1 MTNEKPIQK
10 PTAKSRSKT
19 SSRKASSPE
28 SVAPKAPTT
37 VRLQRALA
45 SAGYGSRRQCEE
57 LIVEGRVLV
66 DGKIVTE
73 LGVTVQPS
81 SQKIYVDGTPLK
93 PRRLVYYAL
102 NKPTGIVTTNVDP
115 EGRPRVIDLV
125 PPDERVFPVGRLDR
139 SSEGLILLTNDGDL
153 AQRLAHPS
161 YEVSKVYRV
170 TVAGKIDTETLR
182 KMERGI
188 YIAEGQVK
196 VEGAKVL
203 RTRGRATELEITLK
217 EGKNREIRRIL
228 ARLGHKVQQLKRIA
242 IGPLRL
248 GEMPT
253 GAYRKLSFEE
263 LKKLK
268 ASVESTAKARARS
281 EASTDS
287 EDSDEAPR
295 GPRRSTGRPTKGVRK
310 GAASLDG
317 GPRKKFAKKRTF
329 EASDDRRPVAG
340 KSSSSKSASS
350 RPSSSRPAGS
360 RPASSKR
367 AGSKPVVGRDAEPQ
381 ATSNRRPLPK
391 KKATIEIN
399 LDRVKV
405 GSIIGADPVPSRS
418 QGDGSSGGRKNAGKS
433 GQRRDRTSDP
443 NNRVTRTSKDA
454 RASKRAK
461 GKRKDG

>member
-1 MTNEKPIQK
+1 MTQDKPPSKPSAKPRPQNSARK
-10 PTAKSRSKT
+10 TNSATPTA
-19 SSRKASSPE
+19 ANE
-28 SVAPKAPTT
+28 PTT

-57 LIVEGRVLV
+57 LIIEGRVLV

-81 SQKIYVDGTPLK
+81 AQKIYVDGTPLK

-102 NKPTGIVTTNVDP
+102 NKPTGVVTTNVDP
-115 EGRPRVIDLV
+115 EGRPRVIDLI

-170 TVAGKIDTETLR
+170 TVAGRMEAETLR

-196 VEGAKVL
+196 VEGAKIL

-268 ASVESTAKARARS
+268 TSVEQTARARARAAGQS
-281 EASTDS
+281 ESDDGDGS
-287 EDSDEAPR
+287 ESRE
-295 GPRRSTGRPTKGVRK
+295 RRPSGRSAGRPVKGVRK
-310 GAASLDG
+310 GASLREG
-317 GPRKKFAKKRTF
+317 TTKKKFTKKAGAKF
-329 EASDDRRPVAG
+329 SDDRRP
-340 KSSSSKSASS
+340 
-350 RPSSSRPAGS
+350 PS
-360 RPASSKR
+360 
-367 AGSKPVVGRDAEPQ
+367 SKPVGSRTSSAP
-381 ATSNRRPLPK
+381 ATANRRPLPR
-391 KKATIEIN
+391 KKAAIEIN
-399 LDRVKV
+399 VDRVKV
-405 GSIIGADPVPSRS
+405 GSVIGADPTPSRS
-418 QGDGSSGGRKNAGKS
+418 RDDDRSNRKGAGKS
-433 GQRRDRTSDP
+433 SPRRDRTSDP
-443 NNRVTRTSKDA
+443 DNRVTRTSKAA
-454 RASKRAK
+454 RATKRAK